1 MADFIF
7 KDNEGYFLFE
17 AVISTHTLYCLY
29 DFFHKFYTDFVSD
42 GENQYHIDMQELK
55 KKVLSITL
63 GEPEDLCDTS
73 SVCTREEVL
82 NDLLAVVGKLPPNT
96 YYIYYGY

>member
-7 KDNEGYFLFE
+7 KDNDGYFLFE
-17 AVISTHTLYCLY
+17 AVISSHTLYCLY
-29 DFFHKFYTDFVSD
+29 DFFEKFYTTFASD

-55 KKVLSITL
+55 KRVLSITL
-63 GEPEDLCDTS
+63 GDPEVLCDTS

-96 YYIYYGY
+96 YYIYYGD